1 MVLRNVEERG
11 ANIMGYISVIDEKR
25 LQIGMSI
32 RTLATRAS
40 MDDDILGKTLHR
52 KRIMK
57 ASELLILS
65 KTLGLTL
72 DDFQTDDK
80 AV

>member
-1 MVLRNVEERG
+1 MD
-11 ANIMGYISVIDEKR
+11 YISVIDEKR

-40 MDDDILGKTLHR
+40 MDDDIL
-52 KRIMK
+52 K